1 MSENLYW
8 DTETK
13 VPATVIGIDKNR
25 GEITLLCRR
34 TELTCHHSCIGQS
47 WWQKLLTQSRTDSG
61 VVHLK
66 VQFNFTQQGEVDRVD
81 VVKERS

>member
-13 VPATVIGIDKNR
+13 VPATVIGVDKVR
-25 GEITLLCRR
+25 GELTLLCRA
-34 TELTCHHSCIGQS
+34 TELACHHSCIGQS
-47 WWQKLLTQSRTDSG
+47 QWQKLLTQSRTDSG

-66 VQFNFTQQGEVDRVD
+66 VQFNFTQQGTIDKVEVLP
-81 VVKERS
+81 